1 MQGFVIFVS
10 QNVTQ
15 LLSQNVHVVKKTF
28 VKEILIID
36 IITT

>member
-1 MQGFVIFVS
+1 MQGFVILPHQS
-10 QNVTQ
+10 ATQ

-36 IITT
+36 TIMT